1 MFARRAQ
8 EVPNKI
14 ANVYFF
20 FARFCGFIA
29 IFIIILSEVVMAVRV
44 KPVQAT
50 VIRDK
55 NIIRKV
61 IAEVHNRP
69 SAKKLAKLEE
79 EAEFVM
85 GKVK

>member
-1 MFARRAQ
+1 MF
-8 EVPNKI
+8 I
-14 ANVYFF
+14 F

-29 IFIIILSEVVMAVRV
+29 IFIINLSEVVMAIRI

-55 NIIRKV
+55 NIIRQV

-69 SAKKLAKLEE
+69 SAKKLAKLEK

>member
-1 MFARRAQ
+1 M
-8 EVPNKI
+8 
-14 ANVYFF
+14 
-20 FARFCGFIA
+20 A
-29 IFIIILSEVVMAVRV
+29 IRI

-55 NIIRKV
+55 NIIRQV